1 LTQAFISFFFRQP
14 RRKKTGQPTV
24 EQLTVDEEHL
34 AQDVSEPQGNG
45 ETDEAQDAH
54 DKEVVLAVCR
64 DALDTGRTMGLL
76 ISSAEHREALVLF
89 PKVGNVLFCNNMF

>member
-1 LTQAFISFFFRQP
+1 M
-14 RRKKTGQPTV
+14 GQPTV

-34 AQDVSEPQGNG
+34 AQDVLEPQGNG

-54 DKEVVLAVCR
+54 DKEVVSAVCR

-76 ISSAEHREALVLF
+76 ISSAEHREALGLF
-89 PKVGNVLFCNNMF
+89 PKVVGNVLFCNRLF